1 MAATQTTVY
10 QRDRATHQAAWGRP
24 LEDASRQAG
33 NYRVAYERIHDLK
46 LVPACKLFMADRDY
60 ERLPEP
66 YRLEASLPIAVA
78 CDPGGRASLQTR
90 FTTALSAGGDGSG
103 DYDVVTPAVVGW
115 FGGGTPAFSTTHTLS
130 LVQATPFI
138 NACELVAAT
147 ITDGGRP
154 VAARNGASTRLSPI
168 SHHIL
173 SQVQAAIASTVGQ
186 TDQTLAL
193 ADAAFSTMLQNPA
206 VLDRRPRSTP
216 RQTNVH
222 PPDRDRRRS
231 IWESTTRYRWS

>member
-10 QRDRATHQAAWGRP
+10 QRDKAMHQAAWGRP
-24 LEDASRQAG
+24 LEDASREAG
-33 NYRVAYERIHDLK
+33 KYNVTYEQIHGLQ
-46 LVPACKLFMADRDY
+46 LVPACVCFMSKRDVKQ
-60 ERLPEP
+60 LPEP
-66 YRLEASLPIAVA
+66 YRLEESLSIAVA

-90 FTTALSAGGDGSG
+90 FTTALAAGGDGSG
-103 DYDVVTPAVVGW
+103 DYEVVTPAVPGGW

-130 LVQATPFI
+130 LVQARPLI
-138 NACELVAAT
+138 KACELVAAT

-154 VAARNGASTRLSPI
+154 AAARNGVSTRLSPI
-168 SHHIL
+168 FHHIL
-173 SQVQAAIASTVGQ
+173 SQVQAAIASTAGQ

-193 ADAAFSTMLQNPA
+193 ADTAFSTILQNPA
-206 VLDRRPRSTP
+206 VLDRRPRSIP

-231 IWESTTRYRWS
+231 I

>member
-10 QRDRATHQAAWGRP
+10 QRDRTMHQTAWGRP
-24 LEDASRQAG
+24 LEDASREAG
-33 NYRVAYERIHDLK
+33 KYNVTYEQIHGLQ
-46 LVPACKLFMADRDY
+46 LVPAAVCFMSKRDVKQ
-60 ERLPEP
+60 LPEA
-66 YRLEASLPIAVA
+66 YRLEESLSIAVA

-90 FTTALSAGGDGSG
+90 FTTALAAGGDGSG
-103 DYDVVTPAVVGW
+103 DYEVVTPAVPGGW

-130 LVQATPFI
+130 LVQARPLI

-154 VAARNGASTRLSPI
+154 AAARNGVSTRLSPI
-168 SHHIL
+168 FHHIL
-173 SQVQAAIASTVGQ
+173 SQVQAAIASTAGQ

-193 ADAAFSTMLQNPA
+193 ADTAFSTILQNPA
-206 VLDRRPRSTP
+206 VLDRRPRSIP

-231 IWESTTRYRWS
+231 I